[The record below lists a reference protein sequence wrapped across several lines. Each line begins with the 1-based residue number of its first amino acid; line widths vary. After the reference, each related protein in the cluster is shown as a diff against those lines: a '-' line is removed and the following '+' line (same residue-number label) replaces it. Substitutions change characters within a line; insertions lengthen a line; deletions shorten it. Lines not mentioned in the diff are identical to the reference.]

1 MKKYLLL
8 TLTLIAGAVAA
19 NPVTAAGNIAGN
31 VQAQVA
37 TEVKTGFSPG
47 GTALN
52 LVLDS
57 IDHAQH
63 EILVAAYSLTSRPVA
78 GALRA
83 AKKRGV
89 SVVVV
94 ADRKANDN
102 RYTEV
107 NFLANNRVA
116 VRINDNYEAM
126 HDKFMVFDRRAVL
139 TGSFNFSAS
148 ADSRNAENVVLIS
161 GAPAV
166 TEAYV
171 NEFSRL
177 WGEGKDVAPRY

>member
-1 MKKYLLL
+1 MKKYVLL

-19 NPVTAAGNIAGN
+19 NPVTAAGN
-31 VQAQVA
+31 VQAQTA

-83 AKKRGV
+83 AKNGAYRWWWWPIAKR
-89 SVVVV
+89 
-94 ADRKANDN
+94 
-102 RYTEV
+102 TT
-107 NFLANNRVA
+107 
-116 VRINDNYEAM
+116 
-126 HDKFMVFDRRAVL
+126 
-139 TGSFNFSAS
+139 TGT
-148 ADSRNAENVVLIS
+148 
-161 GAPAV
+161 P
-166 TEAYV
+166 
-171 NEFSRL
+171 
-177 WGEGKDVAPRY
+177 K

>member
-1 MKKYLLL
+1 MKKYVLL

-19 NPVTAAGNIAGN
+19 NPVTAAGN
-31 VQAQVA
+31 VQAQAV
-37 TEVKTGFSPG
+37 TEVKTGFPPG

-63 EILVAAYSLTSRPVA
+63 EILVAAYSLTSCPVA

>member
-1 MKKYLLL
+1 
-8 TLTLIAGAVAA
+8 V
-19 NPVTAAGNIAGN
+19 P
-31 VQAQVA
+31 
-37 TEVKTGFSPG
+37 
-47 GTALN
+47 
-52 LVLDS
+52 
-57 IDHAQH
+57 
-63 EILVAAYSLTSRPVA
+63 
-78 GALRA
+78 
-83 AKKRGV
+83 
-89 SVVVV
+89 VVVRF
-94 ADRKANDN
+94 AIGHHHH
-102 RYTEV
+102 RYAEV

>member
-1 MKKYLLL
+1 M
-8 TLTLIAGAVAA
+8 
-19 NPVTAAGNIAGN
+19 
-31 VQAQVA
+31 
-37 TEVKTGFSPG
+37 
-47 GTALN
+47 
-52 LVLDS
+52 
-57 IDHAQH
+57 
-63 EILVAAYSLTSRPVA
+63 
-78 GALRA
+78 
-83 AKKRGV
+83 
-89 SVVVV
+89 VVV

-177 WGEGKDVAPRY
+177 WDEGKDVAPRY

>member
-8 TLTLIAGAVAA
+8 TLTLIAGAVTA

-31 VQAQVA
+31 VQVQAA

-126 HDKFMVFDRRAVL
+126 HNNRRAVL

-177 WGEGKDVAPRY
+177 WAEGKDVAPRY

>member
-1 MKKYLLL
+1 MTSAAITPHTMMRACLA
-8 TLTLIAGAVAA
+8 LIAGAVAA
-19 NPVTAAGNIAGN
+19 NPVTAAGNIAGD
-31 VQAQVA
+31 VQAQAA

-139 TGSFNFSAS
+139 TGSSARAWFMVSTGS
-148 ADSRNAENVVLIS
+148 AFPNHTSAERTIRDQSSNEAS
-161 GAPAV
+161 GAH
-166 TEAYV
+166 
-171 NEFSRL
+171 
-177 WGEGKDVAPRY
+177 

>member
-1 MKKYLLL
+1 MKKYVLL
-8 TLTLIAGAVAA
+8 TLTLIAGAVAV

-31 VQAQVA
+31 VQAQAA

-83 AKKRGV
+83 AKKTG
-89 SVVVV
+89 
-94 ADRKANDN
+94 
-102 RYTEV
+102 
-107 NFLANNRVA
+107 
-116 VRINDNYEAM
+116 RIGGGGGRSQSERQPV
-126 HDKFMVFDRRAVL
+126 HRSEL
-139 TGSFNFSAS
+139 
-148 ADSRNAENVVLIS
+148 S
-161 GAPAV
+161 GQ
-166 TEAYV
+166 
-171 NEFSRL
+171 
-177 WGEGKDVAPRY
+177 

>member
-8 TLTLIAGAVAA
+8 TLTLIAGTVTA

-31 VQAQVA
+31 VQVQAA

-83 AKKRGV
+83 AKNGAYRWWWWPIAKR
-89 SVVVV
+89 
-94 ADRKANDN
+94 
-102 RYTEV
+102 TT
-107 NFLANNRVA
+107 
-116 VRINDNYEAM
+116 
-126 HDKFMVFDRRAVL
+126 
-139 TGSFNFSAS
+139 TGT
-148 ADSRNAENVVLIS
+148 
-161 GAPAV
+161 P
-166 TEAYV
+166 
-171 NEFSRL
+171 
-177 WGEGKDVAPRY
+177 K

>member
-1 MKKYLLL
+1 MKKYVLL

-19 NPVTAAGNIAGN
+19 NPVTAAGN
-31 VQAQVA
+31 VQAQTA
-37 TEVKTGFSPG
+37 AEVKTGFSPG

-102 RYTEV
+102 RY
-107 NFLANNRVA
+107 N
-116 VRINDNYEAM
+116 
-126 HDKFMVFDRRAVL
+126 HQ
-139 TGSFNFSAS
+139 GSFFGSA
-148 ADSRNAENVVLIS
+148 
-161 GAPAV
+161 P
-166 TEAYV
+166 T
-171 NEFSRL
+171 
-177 WGEGKDVAPRY
+177 GEGVKPCNHSPCSFPVSYL

>member
-1 MKKYLLL
+1 MMIKGAASKRYVLL

-19 NPVTAAGNIAGN
+19 NPVTAAGNIAGD
-31 VQAQVA
+31 VEAA
-37 TEVKTGFSPG
+37 ELRLKWKRGFSPG
-47 GTALN
+47 GTALD

-102 RYTEV
+102 RYSTKRT
-107 NFLANNRVA
+107 LWPT
-116 VRINDNYEAM
+116 
-126 HDKFMVFDRRAVL
+126 DRRLRRCGSTITTRPCMINSWSLTAAAVL
-139 TGSFNFSAS
+139 TGWFNFSAS
-148 ADSRNAENVVLIS
+148 DRQS
-161 GAPAV
+161 
-166 TEAYV
+166 
-171 NEFSRL
+171 
-177 WGEGKDVAPRY
+177 